1 MSGSKKSVPRK
12 ESKKSVTKPT
22 EEEAARLYFLPDV
35 VDINLSLSLCSST
48 NVVKTTMTVRLH
60 PGNVEEQQ
68 QEKEVEEE
76 VEEVEE
82 ELEVEQQEEEDTGEL
97 TDTLA

>member
-22 EEEAARLYFLPDV
+22 EEEAARLFFFFLDV
-35 VDINLSLSLCSST
+35 LDINLSLSLCSST

-76 VEEVEE
+76 VEEEVEKEEVEEVEE
-82 ELEVEQQEEEDTGEL
+82 E
-97 TDTLA
+97 